1 MNVINA
7 LKVYAKYFE
16 DKICKI
22 KQHKYFSNPEV
33 PFKSA
38 KNFLEK
44 RNPKEDF

>member
-1 MNVINA
+1 MQNIS
-7 LKVYAKYFE
+7 KTKYAKSSNT
-16 DKICKI
+16 
-22 KQHKYFSNPEV
+22 KYFSNPEV